1 MSLNNMEEKNLPLV
15 SIPIVTYNSAKTVI
29 ETLDS
34 IYNQT
39 YPNIELIVSDDCSTD
54 NTVEICRKWIDSHK
68 DRFVRTELL
77 MVEKNTGVSANGN
90 RAEAACRGEW
100 EKIIAGDDILLP
112 NCIQDCIDYI
122 TEHPDTVW
130 LFGKMKPF
138 GGTRYDNMSAD
149 DFLDYSFFQ
158 KSSKEQLRFLMVVN
172 NYVPAA
178 AAFNNIPKNRKINV
192 ANDERIPMMEDWSKW
207 INLLQAGVKFH
218 FLDKVI
224 VKYRISEHSI
234 SNSSKPSQAY
244 LESLAKMFLFYRFDA
259 IWKEDKARA
268 IMMYIDAK
276 HTLSQNYLWN
286 GLYLLSNMVY
296 KLYAKIVKKH

>member
-1 MSLNNMEEKNLPLV
+1 MNSNNMKEQNLPLV
-15 SIPIVTYNSAKTVI
+15 SVPVVTYNSVKTVL

-54 NTVEICRKWIDSHK
+54 NTIEICREWIETHK
-68 DRFVRTELL
+68 ERFIRTELL
-77 MVEKNTGVSANGN
+77 TVEMNTGVSANSN

-100 EKIIAGDDILLP
+100 KKSIAGDDIMLP
-112 NCIQDCIDYI
+112 NCIQDCIDYV
-122 TEHPDTVW
+122 TEHPDTIW

-138 GGTRYDNMSAD
+138 GCTRYDNMSAD
-149 DFLDYSFFQ
+149 DFLDYSFF
-158 KSSKEQLRFLMVVN
+158 KKTSKEQLRFLMVVN

-192 ANDERIPMMEDWSKW
+192 TNDERIPMMEDWPKW
-207 INLLQAGVKFH
+207 INLLRAGVKLH
-218 FLDKVI
+218 FIDKVI

-268 IMMYIDAK
+268 IIMYIDAK
-276 HTLSQNYLWN
+276 HTLSKSCFWK
-286 GLYLLSNMVY
+286 GLNMLSEIIY